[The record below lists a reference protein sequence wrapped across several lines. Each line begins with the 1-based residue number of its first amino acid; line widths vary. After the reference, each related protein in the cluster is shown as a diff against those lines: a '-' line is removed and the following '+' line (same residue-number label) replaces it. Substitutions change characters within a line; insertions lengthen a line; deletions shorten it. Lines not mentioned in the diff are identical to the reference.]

1 MIQILE
7 FTHEITLNMEGLDHD
22 LIAGHRRKS
31 PEGGHDEQAGEA
43 KRMRRA
49 KLPKYNSLDDVCH
62 LLKER
67 RKILVLTG
75 AGVSVSAGIPDFRSK
90 DGIYE
95 KLRLGD
101 RFNMPEPTCMFDKE
115 YFESD
120 PRPFFSFAHELWPGK
135 YQPTPTHQFIKI
147 LEAEGKLLRNY
158 TQNIDTLEHV
168 AGIERVIYCHGSFA
182 TATCVTCQ
190 HRVDATQIQDAVMAQ
205 ELALCDKCA
214 GRKERG
220 ETDPDELARPAF
232 GVMKP
237 DIVFFGERLPNQYFA
252 KLEEDLEEV
261 DLVVAIGTSLK
272 VSPVRKIIGQI
283 GRNVPAVLINREVVG
298 QDEFDVEL
306 LGNCDAVIGE
316 LCGRLGWALPDPAP
330 TTGSVVVD
338 EPIVEDSQDCTWDAI
353 VSQREKL
360 KSEVEEGMIVR
371 HGQSRYLPP
380 PPLPY

>member
-1 MIQILE
+1 
-7 FTHEITLNMEGLDHD
+7 MEGVDHD

-31 PEGGHDEQAGEA
+31 PEGAHNEQAGEA
-43 KRMRRA
+43 KRIRLLSDNMMRRA
-49 KLPKYNSLDDVCH
+49 KLPEYNTLDDVCH

-190 HRVDATQIQDAVMAQ
+190 HRVDAAQIQDAVMAQ

-237 DIVFFGERLPNQYFA
+237 DIVFFGEGLPNQYFA

-272 VSPVRKIIGQI
+272 VSPVCKIIGQI
-283 GRNVPAVLINREVVG
+283 GRDVPAVLINREVVG
-298 QDEFDVEL
+298 QPHEFDVEL

-330 TTGSVVVD
+330 
-338 EPIVEDSQDCTWDAI
+338 
-353 VSQREKL
+353 
-360 KSEVEEGMIVR
+360 
-371 HGQSRYLPP
+371 PP
-380 PPLPY
+380 PPPQDTPGGGGAPPPLLPVQSGHVSSIPPY